1 MSQARKS
8 IAALLIT
15 CSLSTVAPT
24 MSMAQVTNEDVF
36 RAESAIMSAGSRAD
50 SVAKLKSIP
59 SVGIVNLSMR
69 IRPRFSD
76 DVPDVEEF
84 KISAQK
90 NFGGINRLRAAFRA
104 NPAARQ
110 ELAQRGISINRVVGV
125 SVSSNGSLR
134 IYIL

>member
-1 MSQARKS
+1 MSRTQKFTAT
-8 IAALLIT
+8 LLIA
-15 CSLSTVAPT
+15 CCFSTIAPQIT
-24 MSMAQVTNEDVF
+24 LAQMTNEDVF
-36 RAESAIMSAGSRAD
+36 RAESAIMSAGSRAG

-59 SVGIVNLSMR
+59 SVGVINLSMR

-90 NFGGINRLRAAFRA
+90 NFSGINRLRAALRA
-104 NPAARQ
+104 NLTARE
-110 ELAQRGISINRVVGV
+110 ELARHGISINRVVGV

-134 IYIL
+134 VYII